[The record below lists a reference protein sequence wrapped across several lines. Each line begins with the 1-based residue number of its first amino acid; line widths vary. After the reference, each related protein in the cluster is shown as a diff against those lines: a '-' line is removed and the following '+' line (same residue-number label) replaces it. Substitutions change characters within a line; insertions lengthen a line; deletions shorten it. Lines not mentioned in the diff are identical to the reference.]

1 MDKSTLISPEQQS
14 RNDHILDSGW
24 DREEQLKTNQKAM
37 KLLKA
42 MIERNQSKKTTEEDL
57 RFWQFV
63 YETIDSHRPM
73 GQKLFSE
80 KS

>member
-1 MDKSTLISPEQQS
+1 
-14 RNDHILDSGW
+14 
-24 DREEQLKTNQKAM
+24 M